1 MKTVQTIKHLLTSVV
16 VSALF
21 ALPVFADVENTSEQ
35 TQIEQSQVAKID
47 INTANEAQLA
57 QLAKVGPKKAQE
69 IIRYREA
76 NGPFKNVDDLAKVK
90 GIGEKTVEQNRE
102 RLLAGQ

>member
-1 MKTVQTIKHLLTSVV
+1 MKTIQTLKYVLASALVSV
-16 VSALF
+16 LF
-21 ALPVFADVENTSEQ
+21 ALPVSADQTVTEQGQVE
-35 TQIEQSQVAKID
+35 QVQAGMID
-47 INTANEAQLA
+47 INNANEAQLA
-57 QLAKVGPKKAQE
+57 QLAKVGSKKAQE

-76 NGPFKNVDDLAKVK
+76 NGPFKNVDELAKVK

>member
-1 MKTVQTIKHLLTSVV
+1 MKTIQTLKYVLASALVSV
-16 VSALF
+16 LF
-21 ALPVFADVENTSEQ
+21 ALPVSADQTVTEQGQVEQVQ
-35 TQIEQSQVAKID
+35 TGMID
-47 INTANEAQLA
+47 INNANEAQLA
-57 QLAKVGPKKAQE
+57 QLVKVGPKKAQE

-76 NGPFKNVDDLAKVK
+76 NGPFKSVDELAKVK

>member
-1 MKTVQTIKHLLTSVV
+1 MKTTQTLKHLLASVF

-21 ALPVFADVENTSEQ
+21 ALPVLADVQVTTEQ
-35 TQIEQSQVAKID
+35 EPLEQLQNSKID
-47 INTANEAQLA
+47 INTANEGQLA

-76 NGPFKNVDDLAKVK
+76 NGPFKSVDDLAKVK

>member
-1 MKTVQTIKHLLTSVV
+1 MKTTQTIKHLLAGIIASM
-16 VSALF
+16 LF
-21 ALPVFADVENTSEQ
+21 ALPVLADVQSIGEQ
-35 TQIEQSQVAKID
+35 GQVEQQQASKID
-47 INTANEAQLA
+47 INTANEGQLA

-69 IIRYREA
+69 IVRYREA

>member
-1 MKTVQTIKHLLTSVV
+1 MKTIQTLKYVLASALVSVLFTLPVSADQTVTEQGQVEQVQTGM
-16 VSALF
+16 
-21 ALPVFADVENTSEQ
+21 
-35 TQIEQSQVAKID
+35 ID
-47 INTANEAQLA
+47 INNANEAQLA
-57 QLAKVGPKKAQE
+57 QLVKVGPKKAQE

-76 NGPFKNVDDLAKVK
+76 NGPFKSVDELAKVK

>member
-1 MKTVQTIKHLLTSVV
+1 MKTIQTLKYVLASALVSV
-16 VSALF
+16 LF
-21 ALPVFADVENTSEQ
+21 ALPVSADQTVTEQGQVE
-35 TQIEQSQVAKID
+35 QVQAGMID
-47 INTANEAQLA
+47 INNANEAQLA

-76 NGPFKNVDDLAKVK
+76 NGPFKNVDELAKVK